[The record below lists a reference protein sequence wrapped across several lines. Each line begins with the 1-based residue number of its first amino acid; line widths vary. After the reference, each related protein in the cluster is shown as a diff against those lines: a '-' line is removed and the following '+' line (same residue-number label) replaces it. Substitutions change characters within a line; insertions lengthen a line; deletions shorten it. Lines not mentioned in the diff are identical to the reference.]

1 MAFRDRE
8 QERQRQISLGRQ
20 LVEASRKGEGSVIR
34 NLLKVGASVDAEE
47 FNRTLFY
54 ASQNYLTP
62 LQEAAKFGHA
72 DCVRVLIQHAADV
85 NTCDRFDVTAVH
97 LAGEGGHVQC
107 LHALLE
113 AGADPNKGTKYS
125 KPGAYTATNDH
136 VDCIRELII
145 NGADYNSQDE
155 LGRTSLYIS
164 SYRQSEKGVLTH
176 LQNAMGRD
184 ILSLP
189 VYQTVR
195 ALLRHGSDANA
206 MNSSGH
212 SPFHCAV
219 FHTDKF
225 SMAMVKDMLTLGYN
239 TDVNLPTTAGAYPL
253 FFACFTDGFR
263 GQRRPELG
271 ELLIA
276 YGAKPE
282 LLHKKSGPL
291 ITSELKSRD
300 TDMTILQ
307 FSMAMVKD
315 MLTLGYNTDVNLPTT
330 AGAYP
335 LFFACFTDG
344 FRGQRRPE
352 LGELLIAYGAK
363 PELLHKKSGPL
374 ITSELKSR
382 DTDMTILQSVADT
395 QPMISRKYLAP
406 DFFAPPIP
414 AQKRAWLEDMT
425 RSPRNLQHLARCVIR
440 SALGQFGLRRVSELP
455 IPSTLKDY
463 LLLLT

>member
-20 LVEASRKGEGSVIR
+20 LVEASKKGESSVIR

-62 LQEAAKFGHA
+62 LQEAAKYGHA

-125 KPGAYTATNDH
+125 KPGAYTAYPHPGGTTPLHLAATNDH

-189 VYQTVR
+189 VYQTEETPLHESVRHGMSDAVR

-225 SMAMVKDMLTLGYN
+225 SMAMVKDMLTLGY
-239 TDVNLPTTAGAYPL
+239 
-253 FFACFTDGFR
+253 
-263 GQRRPELG
+263 
-271 ELLIA
+271 
-276 YGAKPE
+276 
-282 LLHKKSGPL
+282 S
-291 ITSELKSRD
+291 
-300 TDMTILQ
+300 
-307 FSMAMVKD
+307 
-315 MLTLGYNTDVNLPTT
+315 TDVNLPTT

-463 LLLLT
+463 LLLQT

>member
-125 KPGAYTATNDH
+125 KPGAYTAYPHPGGTTPLHLAATNDH

-145 NGADYNSQDE
+145 NGADYKSQDE

-189 VYQTVR
+189 VYQTEETPLHESVRHGMSDAVR

-219 FHTDKF
+219 FHTDK
-225 SMAMVKDMLTLGYN
+225 
-239 TDVNLPTTAGAYPL
+239 
-253 FFACFTDGFR
+253 
-263 GQRRPELG
+263 
-271 ELLIA
+271 
-276 YGAKPE
+276 
-282 LLHKKSGPL
+282 
-291 ITSELKSRD
+291 
-300 TDMTILQ
+300 

>member
-20 LVEASRKGEGSVIR
+20 LVEASKKGESSVIR

-62 LQEAAKFGHA
+62 LQEAAKYGHA

-125 KPGAYTATNDH
+125 KPGAYTAYPHPGGTTPLHLAATNDH

-189 VYQTVR
+189 VYQTEETPLHESVRHGMSDAVR

-225 SMAMVKDMLTLGYN
+225 SMAMVKDMLTLGYS

-276 YGAKPE
+276 YGAKP
-282 LLHKKSGPL
+282 
-291 ITSELKSRD
+291 
-300 TDMTILQ
+300 
-307 FSMAMVKD
+307 A
-315 MLTLGYNTDVNLPTT
+315 
-330 AGAYP
+330 
-335 LFFACFTDG
+335 
-344 FRGQRRPE
+344 
-352 LGELLIAYGAK
+352 
-363 PELLHKKSGPL
+363 LLHKKSGPL

-463 LLLLT
+463 LLLQT